1 MFHLRLFPT
10 PKFTGPF
17 LFVLLLFFSPLFSQN
32 APLPFYP
39 EGRYAPGIPS
49 PEAVLGFPLGS
60 RPVRHA
66 EARAYFEALAEA
78 SPRVRLFESGYLTHE
93 QRALYYVVIS
103 DESNLNRLEA
113 IQAKLARLSD
123 PRRTSPADSRSLITD
138 LPAVAW
144 MMYSIHGDELS
155 GADASLQ
162 VAYQLAAGTDERSA
176 KLRRELLVGIDPMEN
191 PDGRERFLASMQ
203 QWGGAVPNSDA
214 QSIHHTGVW
223 PWGRTNHYLFDLNR
237 DWFILSQPES
247 RSRVQA
253 LHEWHPQLVV
263 DAHEMGSFDTFLFNP
278 AREPIN
284 HNYSQIT
291 LKWTERIAAE
301 QARAFD
307 RYGWSYY
314 TREWL
319 EDWYPGYG
327 SSYPYLIGA
336 VGFIYEQAST
346 EGSAVRRPD
355 GTLLTFR
362 DAVHRQFTGSIANL
376 TTAAENREALLG
388 DYYRMK
394 QEALAGSSGGV
405 EAYYILPGEN
415 PSRAAELIGK
425 LHFQGVEIEVAEAAF
440 TAKSLRS
447 YRERRPAD
455 RQLPAGTYVIR
466 TRQPLRPLIDA
477 ILEFD
482 PRMTNNFLRSE
493 RESLEKGEGTRL
505 YEVSGWSMPLAYGV
519 ETYTA
524 RSAPAVKTRPF
535 TGTEEAPA
543 LSHPD
548 PAFGYLIDYQDDSG
562 VQALLALF
570 EKGAKVR
577 VARKAFRIGGQR
589 YAPGTLLLRRNE
601 NPADLPEMIRIL
613 ADDSRCRIA
622 GINTAH
628 SEEGPDLGGNDF
640 ALLEAPRIAILAGP
654 DISSYNFGTLWH
666 LLDQKLRTRFSILEQ
681 HNFGRSDLRVYN
693 VLILPASSDYSQIF
707 GKEGTQKLKDW
718 INQGGTLI
726 GIDDAAAFLSDSAT
740 ALSKVK
746 QRRQALKELDRY
758 AAAVTLEQ
766 AIGQTPIDSVAIWEG
781 IPAASDA
788 KKGEKSKNGETE
800 ETDQEKSASQE
811 LKVLQ
816 ELDAR
821 QRIFRPRG
829 TVCRIMLNPEHW
841 LCYGAGSEVPAMIAT
856 SYAFLSRPPVE
867 TPGRFAKA
875 VDLRLSGLLWPEARE
890 RWEDSA
896 YLTREALGKGQII
909 LFAGEPNF
917 RAYFHG
923 TARLLINAL
932 LLGPGLGAQPPGW

>member
-440 TAKSLRS
+440 TAKALRS

-505 YEVSGWSMPLAYGV
+505 YEVSGWSMPLAY
-519 ETYTA
+519 
-524 RSAPAVKTRPF
+524 
-535 TGTEEAPA
+535 
-543 LSHPD
+543 
-548 PAFGYLIDYQDDSG
+548 
-562 VQALLALF
+562 
-570 EKGAKVR
+570 
-577 VARKAFRIGGQR
+577 
-589 YAPGTLLLRRNE
+589 
-601 NPADLPEMIRIL
+601 
-613 ADDSRCRIA
+613 
-622 GINTAH
+622 
-628 SEEGPDLGGNDF
+628 
-640 ALLEAPRIAILAGP
+640 
-654 DISSYNFGTLWH
+654 
-666 LLDQKLRTRFSILEQ
+666 
-681 HNFGRSDLRVYN
+681 
-693 VLILPASSDYSQIF
+693 
-707 GKEGTQKLKDW
+707 
-718 INQGGTLI
+718 
-726 GIDDAAAFLSDSAT
+726 
-740 ALSKVK
+740 
-746 QRRQALKELDRY
+746 
-758 AAAVTLEQ
+758 
-766 AIGQTPIDSVAIWEG
+766 
-781 IPAASDA
+781 
-788 KKGEKSKNGETE
+788 
-800 ETDQEKSASQE
+800 
-811 LKVLQ
+811 
-816 ELDAR
+816 
-821 QRIFRPRG
+821 
-829 TVCRIMLNPEHW
+829 
-841 LCYGAGSEVPAMIAT
+841 
-856 SYAFLSRPPVE
+856 
-867 TPGRFAKA
+867 
-875 VDLRLSGLLWPEARE
+875 
-890 RWEDSA
+890 
-896 YLTREALGKGQII
+896 
-909 LFAGEPNF
+909 
-917 RAYFHG
+917 
-923 TARLLINAL
+923 
-932 LLGPGLGAQPPGW
+932 